1 MYLKTLRKVRL
12 FPRRQSSPKLLLYM
26 RFTAI
31 ILLATALQVSA
42 TGMAQK
48 VTLHYEN
55 VPVKKYSGR
64 SFARQECLLFTKTF
78 SCNS

>member
-1 MYLKTLRKVRL
+1 
-12 FPRRQSSPKLLLYM
+12 M

-55 VPVKKYSGR
+55 VPVKKIFR
-64 SFARQECLLFTKTF
+64 EIIRQTGVSIIYKDVQL
-78 SCNS
+78 

>member
-55 VPVKKYSGR
+55 VPVKKIFR
-64 SFARQECLLFTKTF
+64 EIIRQTGVSIIYKDVQL
-78 SCNS
+78 